1 MPSVFVSKPRRFST
15 STGNSYDAGI
25 HTCPKSAFD
34 VRLTRRTSGTLYANG
49 WFPRLSPYL
58 LLLVDTS
65 QETA

>member
-34 VRLTRRTSGTLYANG
+34 VRLTRKIYPRYLYANG
-49 WFPRLSPYL
+49 LPRLSPYL
-58 LLLVDTS
+58 PLLVDTS